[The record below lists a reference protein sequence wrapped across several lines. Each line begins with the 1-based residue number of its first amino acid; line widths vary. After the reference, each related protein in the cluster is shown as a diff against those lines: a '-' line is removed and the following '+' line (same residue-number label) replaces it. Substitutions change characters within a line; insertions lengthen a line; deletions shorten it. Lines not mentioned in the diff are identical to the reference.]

1 MTLVI
6 ADEAIELLKRD
17 RSKRAAHFACL
28 RAIPFCMQYETLCDG
43 VDRLDAWRTIA
54 LKLHHRL
61 LAQVVFLVLASFSI
75 APGSIGRIASI
86 DDLNGIWNDVVR
98 SVVSPS
104 ATSVDEE
111 YFANAHIV
119 ALCTLYAYLPGK
131 YGAQLMSVDPNACVR
146 ATRNI
151 LEELQ
156 KRELAEKTRCL
167 LVGKLVESAVQNV
180 LKNARADAQVQ
191 RLRWKKERRR
201 LSKCMHAA
209 TLDDTRPEQNGWTK
223 EWHMLPDAMQSM
235 THEDP
240 KLACE
245 NHGSMTRKTSPL
257 LEVEGAIGDTHISG
271 AADECVVCLDAI
283 GSKRKLFTCGHAQC
297 CDDCAHV
304 LRECPLCRTSASIL
318 MDVFV

>member
-1 MTLVI
+1 MTRVMAEDVL
-6 ADEAIELLKRD
+6 ELLKRD

-75 APGSIGRIASI
+75 APGSIGRIASV
-86 DDLNGIWNDVVR
+86 DDLNGIWIDVTR

-104 ATSVDEE
+104 ATIVDEE
-111 YFANAHIV
+111 YFVNAHVV
-119 ALCTLYAYLPGK
+119 ALCTLYSYLPGK
-131 YGAQLMSVDPNACVR
+131 YGARLMSVDPSACVR

-180 LKNARADAQVQ
+180 LKNARADARVQ

-201 LSKCMHAA
+201 LSKSLALHAA
-209 TLDDTRPEQNGWTK
+209 TLDESHT
-223 EWHMLPDAMQSM
+223 LPDAIQSM
-235 THEDP
+235 THEDTKP
-240 KLACE
+240 SCE
-245 NHGSMTRKTSPL
+245 ARGSMLTRKSSPL
-257 LEVEGAIGDTHISG
+257 LVAECAIGDARASS
-271 AADECVVCLDAI
+271 AADECVVCMDVI

-297 CDDCAHV
+297 CDHCAHV
-304 LRECPLCRTSASIL
+304 LRECPLCRTPANIL